1 MAVNQAAIAAQL
13 ITQMALVKG
22 SISTVG
28 TMQEDSP
35 IVLKTVY
42 NAVQNALVPF
52 LAAIATYDADI
63 DTTSVGGVVAG
74 VAAPQLATALLNQA
88 ADVAQQARLLVAQA
102 YVSRVGVNVLNAPG

>member
-13 ITQMALVKG
+13 ITQLALVNG

-35 IVLKTVY
+35 VVLQTVY
-42 NAVQNALVPF
+42 NAVQNALAPF

-63 DTTSVGGVVAG
+63 DTTTVGSVVTGG
-74 VAAPQLATALLNQA
+74 APPQMAIALLNQA

>member
-13 ITQMALVKG
+13 ITQLALVNG

-28 TMQEDSP
+28 ALQEDSP
-35 IVLKTVY
+35 IVLQTVY
-42 NAVQNALVPF
+42 NAVQNALAPF
-52 LAAIATYDADI
+52 LAAIAAYDADI
-63 DTTSVGGVVAG
+63 DTTSVGSVVTGGAG
-74 VAAPQLATALLNQA
+74 PQLAAALLNQA